1 MHNIEERLLSGIGGN
16 PFSRAPL
23 EEITF
28 SPRRFASQFIPMN
41 VDAEAHFAEHGDLK
55 HALEIMTPGFQRDA
69 DKWSREKQAKFIENS
84 LSGFRTT
91 LQIFGLAS
99 DTTYS
104 NSIPLHSKVLDGLQR
119 STAWVDFIEKKFTVF
134 DGLDFDDIKGM
145 SLLNHVRCHLQCFV
159 FNTEREA
166 CAYYIDMNRGFTH
179 SEADIARAERYMAN
193 LPK

>member
-1 MHNIEERLLSGIGGN
+1 MHNVEDRLLSGIEGN

-28 SPRRFASQFIPMN
+28 SPRRFASEFIAMN

-55 HALEIMTPGFQRDA
+55 AALQIMVPGFQRDA
-69 DKWSREKQAKFIENS
+69 DKWSKEKQVKFIENS
-84 LSGFRTT
+84 LSGLRST

-119 STAWVDFIEKKFTVF
+119 STAWVDFIENRFTVF
-134 DGLDFDDIKGM
+134 EDLNFDDIKGM

-166 CAYYIDMNRGFTH
+166 CAYYIDINRGFTH
-179 SEADIARAERYMAN
+179 SEADIARAERYMES

>member
-1 MHNIEERLLSGIGGN
+1 MHNVEDRLLSGIEEN

-28 SPRRFASQFIPMN
+28 SPRRFASQFLAMN

-55 HALEIMTPGFQRDA
+55 AALQIMVPGFQRDA
-69 DKWSREKQAKFIENS
+69 DKWSKEKQVKFIENS
-84 LSGFRTT
+84 LSGLRTT
-91 LQIFGLAS
+91 LQIFGLAN

-104 NSIPLHSKVLDGLQR
+104 NSIPLYSKVLDGLQR
-119 STAWVDFIEKKFTVF
+119 STAWVDFIENKFTVF
-134 DGLDFDDIKGM
+134 DGLNFDDIKGM

-166 CAYYIDMNRGFTH
+166 CVYYIDINRGFTH
-179 SEADIARAERYMAN
+179 SEADIARAERYMESLA
-193 LPK
+193 K

>member
-1 MHNIEERLLSGIGGN
+1 MHNIEDRLLSGIGGN

-28 SPRRFASQFIPMN
+28 SPRRFASEFIAMN

-55 HALEIMTPGFQRDA
+55 AALQIMVPGFQRDA
-69 DKWSREKQAKFIENS
+69 DKWSKEKQVKFIENS
-84 LSGFRTT
+84 LSGLRST

-119 STAWVDFIEKKFTVF
+119 STAWVDFIENKFTVF
-134 DGLDFDDIKGM
+134 DGLNFDDIKGM
-145 SLLNHVRCHLQCFV
+145 SL
-159 FNTEREA
+159 
-166 CAYYIDMNRGFTH
+166 MNY
-179 SEADIARAERYMAN
+179 S
-193 LPK
+193 

>member
-1 MHNIEERLLSGIGGN
+1 MHNVEDRLLSGIEGN

-28 SPRRFASQFIPMN
+28 SPRRFASQFISMN
-41 VDAEAHFAEHGDLK
+41 VDAEAHFAGHGDLK

-104 NSIPLHSKVLDGLQR
+104 NSMPLHSKVLDGLQR
-119 STAWVDFIEKKFTVF
+119 STAWVDFTENKFTVF
-134 DGLDFDDIKGM
+134 DGLNFDDIKGM